1 MIIWIDANNRSIR
14 PAASMTIP
22 IRMNRGTAISWSFSI
37 VEFVFKV
44 IKSVVSLKFDAQMP
58 KKKAKKINVNEIG
71 KPIKITKII
80 AANMMKPIVGFERPG
95 RADIISVNHSPP
107 GVASGKKTAIT
118 SQIKAIKYGGNAL
131 TK

>member
-1 MIIWIDANNRSIR
+1 MIIWMDANNRSMR

-22 IRMNRGTAISWSFSI
+22 IKMNRGTAMSWSLSI

-58 KKKAKKINVNEIG
+58 KTKAKKINVNEIG

-80 AANMMKPIVGFERPG
+80 AANMMNPMVGLERPG
-95 RADIISVNHSPP
+95 RADMISVNHSPP
-107 GVASGKKTAIT
+107 GVASGKKTART
-118 SQIKAIKYGGNAL
+118 SQIKAIKYAGIAL

>member
-1 MIIWIDANNRSIR
+1 
-14 PAASMTIP
+14 MTIP
-22 IRMNRGTAISWSFSI
+22 IKMNSGTAISWSFSI

-71 KPIKITKII
+71 KPTKITKII
-80 AANMMKPIVGFERPG
+80 AANMMNPMVGLERPG

-107 GVASGKKTAIT
+107 GVASG
-118 SQIKAIKYGGNAL
+118 
-131 TK
+131 